1 MIGIEHRSGYIGIIG
16 RPNVGKSTLM
26 NRLLDY
32 KLAITSPKPQTTR
45 NRILGIK
52 TTDDAQMIFVD
63 TPGIHQSEKALNQ
76 YMIRQALNTLGDVDV
91 ILMLAEADGSGKKD
105 DERIIENIKSLRA
118 PVILAVNKIDRV
130 EKPSLLPI
138 IETYSGWYPFET
150 IAPVSAT
157 RGSGV
162 EELER
167 EILAR
172 LPFGPQYF
180 PEDQITDA
188 PLRFMAAET
197 VREKVFQF
205 CGEEIPY
212 SVAVVVE
219 EFKERE
225 PPKPVYI
232 RAVVVVEKNSQK
244 GIMIGKGG
252 RMLKRIGSAARAD
265 LQTLIERSVYLELWV
280 KVEKNWSRDNKSL
293 SRLGYQISGE

>member
-1 MIGIEHRSGYIGIIG
+1 MNGIEHRSGYIGIIG

-32 KLAITSPKPQTTR
+32 KLAITSSKPQTTR

-63 TPGIHQSEKALNQ
+63 TPGIHQSQKALNQ
-76 YMIRQALNTLGDVDV
+76 YMIRQAINTLGDVDV

-105 DERIIENIKSLRA
+105 DRRIIENIMDLRI

-130 EKPSLLPI
+130 EKPSLLPLM
-138 IETYSGWYPFET
+138 ETYAGWYPFET
-150 IAPVSAT
+150 IAPISAT
-157 RGSGV
+157 QGGGV
-162 EELER
+162 EDLER

-180 PEDQITDA
+180 PEDQITDV
-188 PLRFMAAET
+188 PLRFMAAEI

-205 CGEEIPY
+205 CGEEVPY

-225 PPKPVYI
+225 LPKPVYI
-232 RAVVVVEKNSQK
+232 RAAVVVEKNSQK

-265 LQTLIERSVYLELWV
+265 LQNLLDRSVYLELWV